1 MATHARFEAD
11 LERAGDGQGTE
22 LRQPARRSSTPSA
35 QQSVLPWNPAASP
48 AVVTGKRRIMT
59 REQGRAL
66 ETIGHAVDYLQ
77 DIYLHNGP
85 DQEIL
90 GSDSPAMEAVRI
102 LVATR
107 RELLNSL
114 PLRETFSQRTRNV
127 LFHRKSTANP
137 APVVR

>member
-22 LRQPARRSSTPSA
+22 LRQPARRSSTPLA
-35 QQSVLPWNPAASP
+35 QQSVLPWNTASQAA
-48 AVVTGKRRIMT
+48 VTGKRRVMT

-77 DIYLHNGP
+77 DIYLHHGP

-90 GSDSPAMEAVRI
+90 RSDSPAMEAVRI

-114 PLRETFSQRTRNV
+114 PLRETFSQRIRNV